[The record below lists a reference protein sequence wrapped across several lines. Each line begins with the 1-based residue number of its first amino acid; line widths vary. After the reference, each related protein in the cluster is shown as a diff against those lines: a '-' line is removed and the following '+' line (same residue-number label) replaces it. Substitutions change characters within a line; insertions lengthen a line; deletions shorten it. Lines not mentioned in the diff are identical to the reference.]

1 MGDRN
6 GLGRPIS
13 FHQAAVPAQDCGRSD
28 QAVRAD
34 DGSDRQIEY
43 YRALAPEYLD
53 NELDEPGAEEL
64 LAAVEEHAPG
74 GTALELACGPGTWTP
89 LLLRRAS
96 HVTAVDAAAEMLALA
111 RARVGADHRRVRFVR
126 ADLFDWQPPF
136 SASAAAPHRRDAR
149 QPRESGHS
157 RCRSPAPSAGPAATA
172 SALPHMK
179 VIQIVSCRPQPPG

>member
-1 MGDRN
+1 
-6 GLGRPIS
+6 
-13 FHQAAVPAQDCGRSD
+13 
-28 QAVRAD
+28 VRAD

-136 SASAAAPHRRDAR
+136 RQAPPHHAVVMPGNLERADIPGVGHLRPALG
-149 QPRESGHS
+149 QPLPR
-157 RCRSPAPSAGPAATA
+157 APCLT
-172 SALPHMK
+172 
-179 VIQIVSCRPQPPG
+179 

>member
-1 MGDRN
+1 LDALVAPGLVLAGHPFDQRGDLRVD
-6 GLGRPIS
+6 GWATGTVWVGP

-136 SASAAAPHRRDAR
+136 SASAAAPT
-149 QPRESGHS
+149 
-157 RCRSPAPSAGPAATA
+157 PS
-172 SALPHMK
+172 
-179 VIQIVSCRPQPPG
+179 